1 MQARLRNRIWI
12 MMGLTNRIP
21 AAVTMGS
28 RPWVSMQQAA
38 KSKRQGMNRSQRLPS
53 LRVAVNSS
61 NSRNSRNTTTR
72 SSSVKG

>member
-38 KSKRQGMNRSQRLPS
+38 KSKHQGMNRSQRLPS
-53 LRVAVNSS
+53 LRVQAQGIELELQQQQSQIQD
-61 NSRNSRNTTTR
+61 TIQ
-72 SSSVKG
+72 G